1 MGILYWVSAL
11 LLLLLRLSGVPTV
24 CGNAELRALMEIKLS
39 LDPDNKYLSSW
50 TSDGDPCSGTFVG
63 VACNEHRKVAN
74 ISLQGKG
81 LAGKISLAVTE
92 LKCLSGL
99 YLHYNA
105 LTGEIPREIANLT
118 ELTDLYLNVNNL
130 SGTIP
135 PEIGDMESLQVLDL
149 CCNQLT
155 GFIPTNMGSLKKL
168 SVLALQHNRLNG
180 PIPASLG
187 DLEMIKRLNLS
198 VNQLSGFIPARLA
211 NITQLEVL
219 DVRNNTLSG
228 VVPPSLKRLN
238 GGFHCENNPGLCGVG
253 FPSLRV
259 CTAWDDANVIQ
270 VEPFKPIANNTS
282 SQSIPASANFKPH
295 CNQTHCSGSSK
306 LAQVAIVAG
315 IITVTVVLVIGGFLI
330 FIRYRRKKQ
339 KIGNTF
345 DASDGQLSTDQGK
358 EFSYRKPASP
368 LVSLEYSN
376 GWDPLADSHDG
387 MGASYE
393 FPPGF
398 KFNLE
403 DVESATQ
410 YFSDVNILGKSNFS
424 AVYKGILK
432 DGSVVAI
439 KSINVTCCKSEEAEF
454 MKGLSLLMSLRH
466 ENLVKLRGFC
476 CSKDRGECFL
486 IYDFASKGNLLQY
499 LDVQDRSR
507 HVLDWPSRVSI
518 ISGIA
523 KGIRYLHSSEPS
535 KPAIVHQNISVEK
548 VLIDGNFDPLIS
560 DSGLLKL
567 LADDVVFSA
576 LKVSAALGYMAPE
589 YITTGRFTQKSDV
602 YAFGVIILQILS
614 GKSKLGHLMRLA
626 AESRRLEDF
635 IDPNLGGKFSDSEA
649 AKLTEITLACT
660 DEHPDLRPTME
671 EVIEELSKCG
681 GTS

>member
-1 MGILYWVSAL
+1 MVLLYWVSAL
-11 LLLLLRLSGVPTV
+11 LIIIAISGVPTV
-24 CGNAELRALMEIKLS
+24 CGNTELRALMEIKLS

-50 TSDGDPCSGTFVG
+50 TSDGDPCGGTFLG
-63 VACNEHRKVAN
+63 VACNEHWKVAN

-81 LAGKISLAVTE
+81 LAGKVSPAVAE

-118 ELTDLYLNVNNL
+118 ELIDLYLDWNNL

-135 PEIGDMESLQVLDL
+135 LEIGDMASLQVLDL

-168 SVLALQHNRLNG
+168 SVLALQRNRLNG

-187 DLEMIKRLNLS
+187 DLEMLKRLNLS
-198 VNQLSGFIPARLA
+198 VNQLSGFIPERLA
-211 NITQLEVL
+211 NIAQLEGL

-259 CTAWDDANVIQ
+259 CTSWDDTNIIQ
-270 VEPFKPIANNTS
+270 VEQFKPKANNTS
-282 SQSIPASANFKPH
+282 SQSIPASDNFKPH
-295 CNQTHCSGSSK
+295 CNQTHCPGSSK
-306 LAQVAIVAG
+306 LEQVAIVAG
-315 IITVTVVLVIGGFLI
+315 VITVAVVFVFGGFLV

-345 DASDGQLSTDQGK
+345 DTSDSQLSTDQGK
-358 EFSYRKPASP
+358 EFFYRKPASP

-376 GWDPLADSHDG
+376 GWDPFADSHDG
-387 MGASYE
+387 IGASYE
-393 FPPGF
+393 LPPGF
-398 KFNLE
+398 KFSLE

-410 YFSDVNILGKSNFS
+410 YFSDGNLLGKSNFS

-432 DGSVVAI
+432 DGSVVAV

-454 MKGLSLLMSLRH
+454 MKGLSLLTSLRH

-499 LDVQDRSR
+499 LDVQDGSSY
-507 HVLDWPSRVSI
+507 VLDWPSRVSI

-523 KGIRYLHSSEPS
+523 KGIRYLHSSEPT

-560 DSGLLKL
+560 DSGFLKL

-614 GKSKLGHLMRLA
+614 GKSKLSHLMRLA
-626 AESRRLEDF
+626 AESCRLEDF
-635 IDPNLGGKFSDSEA
+635 IDPNLGGKFFDSEA
-649 AKLTEITLACT
+649 AKLTEIALACT
-660 DEHPDLRPTME
+660 DERPDLRPILE
-671 EVIEELSKCG
+671 AVIEELSKCG

>member
-1 MGILYWVSAL
+1 MGILYWVSA

-63 VACNEHRKVAN
+63 VACNDHRKVAN

-135 PEIGDMESLQVLDL
+135 PEIGDMGSLQVLDL

-168 SVLALQHNRLNG
+168 SVLALQHNRLKG

-187 DLEMIKRLNLS
+187 NLEMIKRLNLS

-238 GGFHCENNPGLCGVG
+238 GGFHCEDNPGLCGVG
-253 FPSLRV
+253 FSALRV

-499 LDVQDRSR
+499 LDVQDGSR

-548 VLIDGNFDPLIS
+548 VLIDGNFNPLIS

-635 IDPNLGGKFSDSEA
+635 IDPNLRGKFSDSEA

-660 DEHPDLRPTME
+660 DERPDLRPTME
-671 EVIEELSKCG
+671 AVIEELSKCG